1 MMNVLSGKMKLGCCV
16 VNVLTLSSLSAAFL
30 QRSFARKRLHDH
42 HVKPPCKS
50 QLTVHVAPTIS
61 LST

>member
-1 MMNVLSGKMKLGCCV
+1 MTNVLSGKMKLGCCV
-16 VNVLTLSSLSAAFL
+16 VNVLTLSSFSAAFL
-30 QRSFARKRLHDH
+30 QRSFVRKRLHH
-42 HVKPPCKS
+42 CVTPLCKS